1 MIVFITFGFKHEYI
15 VVEIWSTTV
24 MRRDIVLY
32 RKADVIYF
40 STTTF
45 RSAVKWPGV
54 SQAASSPR
62 APPGA
67 ELPGVH
73 PGRDV
78 PGVWAAGEAVPV
90 LQQPGEPGRRSVH
103 GPQ

>member
-1 MIVFITFGFKHEYI
+1 MIVFIFFGFKHEYI
-15 VVEIWSTTV
+15 VGEIWSTTL

-32 RKADVIYF
+32 RKADVYF

-45 RSAVKWPGV
+45 RSVVEWPGV
-54 SQAASSPR
+54 SQTASSPR

-78 PGVWAAGEAVPV
+78 PGVWTAGEAVPV
-90 LQQPGEPGRRSVH
+90 FQQPGEPGRRGVH